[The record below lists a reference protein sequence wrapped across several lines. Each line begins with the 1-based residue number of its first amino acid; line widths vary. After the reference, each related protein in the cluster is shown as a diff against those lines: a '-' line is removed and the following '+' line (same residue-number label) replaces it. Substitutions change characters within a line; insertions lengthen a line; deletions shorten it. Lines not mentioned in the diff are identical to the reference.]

1 MDPIEQATQKAED
14 VSDRGQRIGIIAAGV
29 EEFLA
34 TQRPSLEL
42 RAAIRTA
49 CPDAKIGA
57 Q

>member
-1 MDPIEQATQKAED
+1 MDPIEQAIQRTEG
-14 VSDRGQRIGIIAAGV
+14 VPDRGQRIDIIAAGV